1 MKKFYMFV
9 LTGIMILITTGAYFY
24 ENSYEVPKYNAPTF
38 NIESKK
44 FGTIKDMQ
52 FIKYAE
58 SPILII
64 LSSTKEGDEEYSNLH
79 YLDVRKGE
87 VGHIGKFEAHKY
99 LNNHI
104 TLPYILDP
112 PQIIAFTPKGYIT
125 FPYQQQTKAEYLKDN
140 HHLEKEILNFK
151 DATHVTVENNITFSK
166 EGNSTIYN
174 YNFYSGLNNLFGYN
188 DSYNFSA
195 VYLGSYPIIKP
206 ISYAENEILY
216 IAPKKGK
223 LNLYSFKTS
232 YKKSLLN
239 KPMIENVVNVGNDF
253 KSQKL
258 IGFTLKDNTIDK
270 LDIFYANSLGNEPK
284 KIIDTIEFNKDKNG
298 QIPDIDYLRV
308 GRDEFMIYT
317 SYDYDGKGFLKIKNF
332 NNSSKDMTIHDKN
345 IFGPLR
351 VGTCYN
357 FNENIKD
364 SKELNL
370 ILYLTE
376 EDGET
381 KIKLYNINEKIT
393 EDITDMIL

>member
-9 LTGIMILITTGAYFY
+9 LTGIMLLITTGAYFY

-58 SPILII
+58 NPILII
-64 LSSTKEGDEEYSNLH
+64 LSSTREGDDEYSNLH
-79 YLDVRKGE
+79 YLDVEKGE
-87 VGHIGKFEAHKY
+87 VGHIGKFESHKY
-99 LNNHI
+99 LNNHV
-104 TLPYILDP
+104 TLPYTLNQ

-125 FPYQQQTKAEYLKDN
+125 FPYQQKTKAEYLKDN

-151 DATHVTVENNITFSK
+151 DSTHVTVEYSIAFSK
-166 EGNSTIYN
+166 EGHSNIYN

-188 DSYNFSA
+188 DSSNFST
-195 VYLGSYPIIKP
+195 VYLGSSPIIKP
-206 ISYAENEILY
+206 VSYTENEILY

-239 KPMIENVVNVGNDF
+239 KPIIENVVNVENDF

-258 IGFTLKDNTIDK
+258 IGFTLKDSTTDK
-270 LDIFYANSLGNEPK
+270 LDIFYANALGDEPK

-298 QIPDIDYLRV
+298 QIPDIDYLRI
-308 GRDEFMIYT
+308 GRNEFMIYT
-317 SYDYDGKGFLKIKNF
+317 SYDYNGKGFLKIKNF
-332 NNSSKDMTIHDKN
+332 NDSSKDMTIHDKN

-351 VGTCYN
+351 VGTYYN
-357 FNENIKD
+357 FDENIKD
-364 SKELNL
+364 SKELYL
-370 ILYLTE
+370 ILYLTDDE
-376 EDGET
+376 SET
-381 KIKLYNINEKIT
+381 KIKLYNINEETT